1 MESVFTKII
10 KGEIP
15 SYKIYED
22 EKALAFLDIHPE
34 TYGHVLVV
42 PKLQVDKI
50 YELPEPEYQALMKAV
65 YRVSAHMEKVL
76 NKRIIWK
83 VIGVDVPH
91 AHVHLMPYD
100 EEWTPGREIKLSEA
114 EMNELREKLSF

>member
-1 MESVFTKII
+1 MASVFTKII

-22 EKALAFLDIHPE
+22 EGAVAFLDIHPE

-42 PKLQVDKI
+42 PKLEVDKI
-50 YELPEPEYQALMKAV
+50 YELPEKDFLALMKAV
-65 YRVSAHMEKVL
+65 YKVSGRMEKVL
-76 NKRIIWK
+76 SKRIIWK
-83 VIGVDVPH
+83 VIGVDVPR

-100 EEWTPGREIKLSEA
+100 EEWAPGREISMTPE
-114 EMNELREKLSF
+114 EMEELRGFLEF

>member
-22 EKALAFLDIHPE
+22 DNAMAFLDIHPE

-42 PKLQVDKI
+42 PKVEIDKI
-50 YELPEPEYQALMKAV
+50 YELPEEEFLNLMKAV
-65 YRVSAHMEKVL
+65 YKVSGRMEKVL
-76 NKRIIWK
+76 SKRIIWK

-100 EEWTPGREIKLSEA
+100 EEWKPGREVPMMPE
-114 EMNELREKLSF
+114 EMEELRDKLAF